1 MAAHLGDLALLQER
15 FQKIFCGGMLFSDS
29 KTVTFSVVV
38 IDGDRTLA
46 IPTVS
51 EGIHAEILFI
61 KKAKAIPRM
70 RQILLQGV
78 NIEIT
83 INLSK
88 SPCFTCREDLE
99 DFLESLTRRGATVT
113 FILRI
118 ANLYFGD
125 GGGEDENIE
134 DLAFWLCHLNLRCF
148 LQPILVVTEIC
159 NYMCNDVRRYDI
171 TEKRE
176 NKDIRIDYIV
186 WKVKQTIA
194 QGPVNSRWLFTTL
207 MEVKT
212 ELQAREE
219 RAFYESSYESKAVY
233 YVAVAQVQIN
243 AVNTVGRVKGKVL
256 KPIEKHGEE
265 CCQTIPDIKHRIDLA
280 R

>member
-1 MAAHLGDLALLQER
+1 MAAPLGDLALLQER
-15 FQKIFCGGMLFSDS
+15 FHKIFCGGMLFSDS
-29 KTVTFSVVV
+29 KTVAFSVVV

-134 DLAFWLCHLNLRCF
+134 DLAFWLCHLNRGYLRCF

-159 NYMCNDVRRYDI
+159 NYMCKPRTISDVEWYDI

-176 NKDIRIDYIV
+176 NKDIRINYIV
-186 WKVKQTIA
+186 WKVNQTIA
-194 QGPVNSRWLFTTL
+194 QGLVNSRRLFTTL
-207 MEVKT
+207 TEVKT
-212 ELQAREE
+212 KLQARESE
-219 RAFYESSYESKAVY
+219 HS
-233 YVAVAQVQIN
+233 
-243 AVNTVGRVKGKVL
+243 TKVVTNQ
-256 KPIEKHGEE
+256 KRRMWQWHK
-265 CCQTIPDIKHRIDLA
+265 CK
-280 R
+280 